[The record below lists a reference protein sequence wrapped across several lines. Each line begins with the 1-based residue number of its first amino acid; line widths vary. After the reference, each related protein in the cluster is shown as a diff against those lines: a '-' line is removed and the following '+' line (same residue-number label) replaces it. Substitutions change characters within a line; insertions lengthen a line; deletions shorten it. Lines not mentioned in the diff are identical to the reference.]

1 MRSLALI
8 TSLCALTAALAVGS
22 APAPAAVPGKP
33 RVSVPVC
40 HSDVAP
46 LDRRITWVGQ
56 MDSIRP
62 GNRMEMRF
70 DVYVKTPTE
79 PAWKLVTAPDLGIWN
94 RAKAGT
100 TQYKFRQ
107 KAVNLSAP
115 ASYKA
120 RVTFRW
126 LGPGKGDKTVKVKTS
141 KVCQQTDPRPNLR
154 VVRLDATPLKGSMAN
169 YQVVIRNTGGSAA
182 TGPSGFDVAVAVDRV
197 AQPSK
202 NVLGLRP
209 GELVQVNIRA
219 PRCVQGGTVRAQV
232 DPDHRIDQSDRADDV
247 LELPC
252 PASLAPA
259 GS

>member
-1 MRSLALI
+1 MRRFALI
-8 TSLCALTAALAVGS
+8 TSLCALAAVPAAGS
-22 APAPAAVPGKP
+22 APAFAATPGTA
-33 RVSVPVC
+33 RVTVPVC

-46 LDRRITWVGQ
+46 LDRRITWVGE
-56 MDSIRP
+56 MSSLKA

-70 DVYVKTPTE
+70 DVYVRTPTD
-79 PAWKLVTAPDLGIWN
+79 PVWRLVTAPDLGIWN

-100 TQYKFRQ
+100 TAYKFRQ
-107 KAVNLSAP
+107 KAVNLTAP

-126 LGPGKGDKTVKVKTS
+126 LGPGKADKTVKVKTS

-169 YQVVIRNTGGSAA
+169 YQVVVRNTGGSAA
-182 TGPSGFDVAVAVDRV
+182 TGPNGFDVSLAVDGV
-197 AQPSK
+197 TQAPNK

-209 GELVQVNIRA
+209 GESVQVNWRA
-219 PRCVQGGTVRAQV
+219 PRCAQAGSVRAAV
-232 DPDHRIDQSDRADDV
+232 DPDARIDQSDRADDV

-252 PASLAPA
+252 PA
-259 GS
+259 